1 MERTGILLGI
11 CLGLTSFSILQGSVF
26 GAVLPSIV
34 EEFGVDWSIIGVAMS
49 VWTVISAL
57 SPMLFGRFVHR
68 LYPMNSMALVMMMLS
83 IPTILVAFVKDFFSL
98 NVVKIVGSLAAPF
111 SYPLAA
117 KVVEMY
123 VDSRK
128 RGIATAIYNT
138 GSMIGL
144 ALGYAVVALAGGYWK
159 RSMITGGFLGVIYVP
174 VAYILWKSLLESKVQ
189 RKPEWND
196 SQKRSHVSFKRVFS
210 IILWLSFGHFSAVYT
225 WNLMFNWLSTFLVRE
240 IQLGYSFIA
249 LVLGIMAVVSSV
261 MEVFVGLWSDRVRGM
276 RGRLIPLYTGLFPSA
291 FLLILSTLSTNPLL
305 TSILVG
311 FSILFWRLSTPSF
324 WAIFGDLIPQEHFE
338 KASSIYVGA
347 VLLSGIAS
355 SIMNGYIVSLTGSM
369 KYAILLS
376 AFILILSPI
385 FFTVAGKV
393 GTRISGAWIHL

>member
-1 MERTGILLGI
+1 
-11 CLGLTSFSILQGSVF
+11 
-26 GAVLPSIV
+26 
-34 EEFGVDWSIIGVAMS
+34 
-49 VWTVISAL
+49 
-57 SPMLFGRFVHR
+57 
-68 LYPMNSMALVMMMLS
+68 MALVMIMLS
-83 IPTILVAFVKDFFSL
+83 VPTILVAFVKDFFSL
-98 NVVKIVGSLAAPF
+98 NVVKSVGSLAVPF

-117 KVVEMY
+117 KVVGMY

-144 ALGYAVVALAGGYWK
+144 ALGYAVVAFAGGYWK
-159 RSMITGGFLGVIYVP
+159 RSMIAGGFLGVIYVP
-174 VAYILWKSLLESKVQ
+174 VAYILWKRSLESKAQ
-189 RKPEWND
+189 RRPEWND
-196 SQKRSHVSFKRVFS
+196 SQKRSRVSFKRVFS
-210 IILWLSFGHFSAVYT
+210 IVLWLSFGHFSAVYT
-225 WNLMFNWLSTFLVRE
+225 WSLMFNWLSTFLVRE

-249 LVLGIMAVVSSV
+249 LVLGIMAVVSSIL
-261 MEVFVGLWSDRVRGM
+261 EVFVGLWSDRVRGM
-276 RGRLIPLYTGLFPSA
+276 RGRLIPLYAGLFPSA

-305 TSILVG
+305 TSILMG
-311 FSILFWRLSTPSF
+311 LSILFWRLSTPSF

-355 SIMNGYIVSLTGSM
+355 SIVNGYIVSLASSM

-376 AFILILSPI
+376 ASILILSPI

-393 GTRISGAWIHL
+393 GMRTLEA